1 MRILFWFLLLAVA
14 AVVAALMVKLNAG
27 YALLVSPPYRIELSL
42 NLLLVLVV
50 GGFFLIY
57 FTLRLITRA
66 VELPATVR
74 AWRRQQKIER
84 ARAKQDAALVAL
96 LEGRYGKA
104 RQHAEEALEIPGSSG
119 LNAIVAARA
128 SIDVRDFSAASAL
141 LARADAQVPSLA
153 VPRLMLEAEIALD
166 EGAPQEAL
174 RLLQSLRKEAG
185 MHTAALRLE
194 LRALQAA
201 RKWSEIPALLDQ
213 LVRRKVFDTIQAD
226 HVRISAQSEQ
236 IKSLAQDAAGL
247 RDYWNRLPDAARTH
261 PKIARAAAQSFVQLG
276 GDREAVEI
284 LANALVREW
293 DSGLVEIYGDCR
305 IADSTRQLEQAERW
319 LPLHNQDAVLLR
331 VLGTLCQ
338 RQQLWGKAQ
347 TYLEAS
353 LALDNNWRAHLA
365 LGEMLGRLGRD
376 AEANA
381 HFVAALRLATDEL
394 RVRFCLR
401 DLLLDRCGRAPV

>member
-27 YALLVSPPYRIELSL
+27 YALLVSPPYRVELSL

-57 FTLRLITRA
+57 LALRLVTRA
-66 VELPATVR
+66 VQLPATVR
-74 AWRRQQKIER
+74 EWRRQQKIER
-84 ARAKQDAALVAL
+84 ARTKQDAAVVAL

-104 RQHAEEALEIPGSSG
+104 RQHAEEALQIPGSSG

-128 SIDVRDFSAASAL
+128 AIDVRDFEAAKAL
-141 LARADAQVPSLA
+141 LGRPDAQATSLA
-153 VPRLMLEAEIALD
+153 VPRLMLEAEMALD
-166 EGAPQEAL
+166 EGEPQEAL

-201 RKWSEIPALLDQ
+201 RRWNEIPALLEQ
-213 LVRRKVFDTIQAD
+213 LVRRKVFDSVQAE
-226 HVRISAQSEQ
+226 HVRVSAQSEL
-236 IKSLAQDAAGL
+236 IKALSHDAAGL
-247 RDYWNRLPDAARTH
+247 RDCWNRLPDATRTH
-261 PKIARAAAQSFVQLG
+261 PQIARAAAQSFVQLG

-284 LANALVREW
+284 LANALDREW
-293 DSGLVEIYGDCR
+293 DSQLVEMYGECR
-305 IADSTRQLEQAERW
+305 VADSTRQLEQAERW

-353 LALDNNWRAHLA
+353 LALDDGWRAHLA

-394 RVRFCLR
+394 RLR
-401 DLLLDRCGRAPV
+401 